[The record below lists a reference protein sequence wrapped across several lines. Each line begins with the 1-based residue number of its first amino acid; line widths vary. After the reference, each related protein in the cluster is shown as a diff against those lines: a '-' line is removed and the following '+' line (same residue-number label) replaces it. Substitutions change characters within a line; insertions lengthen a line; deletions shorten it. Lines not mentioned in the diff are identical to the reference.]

1 MGCLGDTVERRPLTV
16 VAFCYSSASVLVL
29 PVRTTTSTTPFDT
42 RSLTPQKCVRDLPLR
57 SSSDLSTG
65 LRVCLNYISHPSSA
79 RTSQRGLCPKRADQL
94 ILKGENLGKETA
106 AASRHFG
113 EGSTYMYPKQ
123 ARLQPKRKPK
133 RERRGR
139 GCGRVAQVQRVWRP
153 APLW

>member
-42 RSLTPQKCVRDLPLR
+42 THAFETSDLPLR

-65 LRVCLNYISHPSSA
+65 YACVRISHPSSA

-106 AASRHFG
+106 AASRILEKGPPTWMAHH
-113 EGSTYMYPKQ
+113 
-123 ARLQPKRKPK
+123 
-133 RERRGR
+133 
-139 GCGRVAQVQRVWRP
+139 
-153 APLW
+153 